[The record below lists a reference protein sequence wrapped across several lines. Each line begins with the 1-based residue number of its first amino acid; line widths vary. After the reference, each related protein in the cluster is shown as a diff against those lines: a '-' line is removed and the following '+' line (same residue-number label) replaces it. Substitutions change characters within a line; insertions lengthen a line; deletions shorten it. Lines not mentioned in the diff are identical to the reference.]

1 MALAAARGELKDLWA
16 YSETADK
23 GKDKVAKDGE
33 AKTAKGKGS
42 LKSRVDDTIEAGSEV
57 ARQAREAAR
66 NGLAEVADGSGS
78 EQEPGNGE
86 GKAGD
91 EDESWTEMPNGANG
105 SSAGS
110 RKRKGKKK

>member
-23 GKDKVAKDGE
+23 GKDKDPKDGKT
-33 AKTAKGKGS
+33 KTAKGKDS
-42 LKSRVDDTIEAGSEV
+42 LRSRVDDTIEAGSEV

-66 NGLAEVADGSGS
+66 NGVAEVSDGSGS
-78 EQEPGNGE
+78 EQKPGKVEGQAGE
-86 GKAGD
+86 
-91 EDESWTEMPNGANG
+91 EDESWMEMPNGANG
-105 SSAGS
+105 SSAGP